1 MFIALKLVFTVLYI
15 VVIFFCYKHIHKI
28 AKKTMF
34 SYEIISSLG
43 IIIFLL
49 GLILHNLFG
58 IYDVLIQPELTEG
71 FRAFYRDFSRSSAN
85 FSYLMFPFIILFSV
99 FLSIS
104 NIILLFKEGRS
115 LTNFLGFFL
124 GIVLILASLSLN
136 GLYDFIEKFINVK
149 SYFGVHLAIALE
161 SFISVGLAYFECMM
175 FATIYAAIKCAH
187 HKIKQSQDYVIVL
200 GCYVLP
206 DGHPGGVLKK
216 RVDAALAFA
225 RTQKHDY
232 KLAPVTIFSGGQG
245 KNEPISEAKSM
256 QNYSFSKRYK
266 EKTILEDKS
275 KTTRQNFLFSKQFIK
290 DDSKVA
296 FATTDF
302 HVFRSGVIAS
312 KSGYRNI
319 ESISAKSPW
328 YFYNNALIR
337 EFVANIYSERKMH
350 LFNILLINTVSMSLI
365 ILSYV
370 FHIM

>member
-1 MFIALKLVFTVLYI
+1 
-15 VVIFFCYKHIHKI
+15 
-28 AKKTMF
+28 
-34 SYEIISSLG
+34 
-43 IIIFLL
+43 
-49 GLILHNLFG
+49 
-58 IYDVLIQPELTEG
+58 
-71 FRAFYRDFSRSSAN
+71 
-85 FSYLMFPFIILFSV
+85 
-99 FLSIS
+99 
-104 NIILLFKEGRS
+104 
-115 LTNFLGFFL
+115 
-124 GIVLILASLSLN
+124 
-136 GLYDFIEKFINVK
+136 
-149 SYFGVHLAIALE
+149 
-161 SFISVGLAYFECMM
+161 
-175 FATIYAAIKCAH
+175 
-187 HKIKQSQDYVIVL
+187 
-200 GCYVLP
+200 
-206 DGHPGGVLKK
+206 
-216 RVDAALAFA
+216 FA